1 MENYTEA
8 RFVYVALAILF
19 FVNLFTVEMAILS
32 YLQQILLDSLSLVSV
47 KIRQKEKKS
56 LIFNWLFISDSYGA
70 SAK

>member
-8 RFVYVALAILF
+8 RFVYVALDILF
-19 FVNLFTVEMAILS
+19 FVNLFTVEMAFLS

-56 LIFNWLFISDSYGA
+56 VIFNWLFISDSYGA
-70 SAK
+70 SEK